1 MTELA
6 QRKKKQSRIAH
17 SADLKQDVIKSVIED
32 GVTPSDAAY
41 KFNIKIATV
50 YSWLQK
56 VDKWKNIN
64 KNRRGK
70 RATTSI
76 ADSIGVS
83 KGIRKTKNVSYSNN
97 SSNVNFC
104 PCCGT
109 NIQAVVVAL
118 ETVNLVG

>member
-6 QRKKKQSRIAH
+6 QRKKKQSRTSH
-17 SADLKQDVIKSVIED
+17 PDNLKQDVIKSVIED
-32 GVTPSDAAY
+32 GVTPSDAAS

-70 RATTSI
+70 RTTDSI

-83 KGIRKTKNVSYSNN
+83 KGSRKAKNVSYVNN

-109 NIQAVVVAL
+109 NIQAVVIAL
-118 ETVNLVG
+118 ETVNLAG